1 MSVASNAPVHGFPV
15 AEFEHRAS
23 RAQEIMATHGFD
35 ALVVTTPPNF
45 RYFSGF
51 DSQFWESP
59 TRPWFIVIPAQGEP
73 VGVVPSIGATELS
86 NTWIKK
92 VHSWPAPVPE
102 DDGVSLLAGV
112 LSELQRRHGRIG
124 MELGREHSL
133 RMPVMDFYALQDK
146 LSGIEIANGSPC
158 LWEIRM
164 VKTDGEVARIRH
176 ICEIV
181 SDAYASVPDLVSIGD
196 TEREACHKLR
206 IDILQR
212 GADAVPFLPGVSA
225 PGGLSQIVCGPTDRV
240 VQDGDV
246 LFFDNGS
253 TYDGYFSDFDRNY
266 AVGQI
271 PDETRRTQDAVW
283 RATEAGIKAAVV
295 GATTDNVHAA
305 MAKILEDAGSRG
317 NNVGRMGHGLGL
329 QLTEPPSNMP
339 GDGTV
344 IKAGMVLTIEPGMA
358 YEPGKMI
365 VHEENLVVTPDGPQ
379 LLTKRAPRE
388 MLQIS

>member
-1 MSVASNAPVHGFPV
+1 MSGSANAPGHGFPA
-15 AEFEHRAS
+15 AEFEYRAS

-59 TRPWFIVIPAQGEP
+59 TRPWFIVVPAEGEP
-73 VGVVPSIGATELS
+73 VGVVPSIGASELS
-86 NTWIKK
+86 KTWIEQ
-92 VHSWPAPVPE
+92 VHSWPAPVPD

-112 LSELQRRHGRIG
+112 LSALPRRFGRIG

-133 RMPVMDFYALQDK
+133 RMPVMDLYALKDK
-146 LSGIEIANGSPC
+146 LSGVEIADGSPC

-176 ICEIV
+176 ICGIV
-181 SDAYASVPDLVSIGD
+181 SDAYAAVPELVRIGD

-212 GADAVPFLPGVSA
+212 GADGVPFLPGVSA
-225 PGGLSQIVCGPTDRV
+225 PGGLAQIVCGPTDRIL
-240 VQDGDV
+240 QDGDV
-246 LFFDNGS
+246 LFFDSGS

-266 AVGQI
+266 AVGQV

-283 RATEAGIKAAVV
+283 RATEAGIEAAVV
-295 GATTDNVHAA
+295 GATTDDVHAA
-305 MAKILEDAGSRG
+305 MATILEDAGSRG
-317 NNVGRMGHGLGL
+317 SNVGRMGHGLGM
-329 QLTEPPSNMP
+329 QLTEPPSHMP

-358 YEPGKMI
+358 YAPGKMI
-365 VHEENLVVTPDGPQ
+365 VHEENLVVTPDGPE

>member
-1 MSVASNAPVHGFPV
+1 MSVASNAPGHGFPA

-59 TRPWFIVIPAQGEP
+59 TRPWFIVIPAAGEP

-86 NTWIKK
+86 NTWIKQ

-112 LSELQRRHGRIG
+112 LSDLQRRHGRIG

-146 LSGIEIANGSPC
+146 LSGIELANGSPC

-181 SDAYASVPDLVSIGD
+181 SDTYASVPDLVSIGD

-225 PGGLSQIVCGPTDRV
+225 PGGLSQIVCGPTDRI

-358 YEPGKMI
+358 YAPGKMI

>member
-1 MSVASNAPVHGFPV
+1 
-15 AEFEHRAS
+15 
-23 RAQEIMATHGFD
+23 MATHGFD

-59 TRPWFIVIPAQGEP
+59 TRPWFIVVPAEGEP
-73 VGVVPSIGATELS
+73 VGVVPSIGASELS

-133 RMPVMDFYALQDK
+133 RMPVMDFYALKDK

-176 ICEIV
+176 ICGIV
-181 SDAYASVPDLVSIGD
+181 SDAYASVPDLVRIGD

-225 PGGLSQIVCGPTDRV
+225 PGGLSHIVCGPTDRV
-240 VQDGDV
+240 LQDGDV
-246 LFFDNGS
+246 MFFDNGS

-283 RATEAGIKAAVV
+283 RATEAGIEAAVV

-305 MAKILEDAGSRG
+305 MAKILEEAGSRG

-329 QLTEPPSNMP
+329 QLTEPPSHMP

-358 YEPGKMI
+358 YAPGKMI

-388 MLQIS
+388 MLQIA

>member
-1 MSVASNAPVHGFPV
+1 MSVASNAPGHGFPV

-102 DDGVSLLAGV
+102 DDGISLLAGV

-146 LSGIEIANGSPC
+146 LSDIEIANGSPC

-283 RATEAGIKAAVV
+283 QATEAGIKAAVV

-358 YEPGKMI
+358 YAPGKMI

-388 MLQIS
+388 MLQIG

>member
-1 MSVASNAPVHGFPV
+1 MSVASNAPGHGFPV

-102 DDGVSLLAGV
+102 DDGISLLAGV

-146 LSGIEIANGSPC
+146 LSDIEIANGSPC

-283 RATEAGIKAAVV
+283 QATEAGIKAAVV

-358 YEPGKMI
+358 YAPGKMI
-365 VHEENLVVTPDGPQ
+365 VHEENLVVTPDGPL
-379 LLTKRAPRE
+379 LLTIRAPRE
-388 MLQIS
+388 MLQIG